1 VMGLFGLGLGAIMR
15 STAAGISSL
24 AALIFVLPP
33 IITLLP
39 SSTANAISPYLP
51 SNAGGAVWT
60 IHPDPNTLAP
70 WTGLALFAGYAA
82 LSLVIAAVLL
92 VRRDT

>member
-1 VMGLFGLGLGAIMR
+1 VMGPFGLGLGAITR
-15 STAAGISSL
+15 STAAGISAL

-33 IITLLP
+33 IVGLLP
-39 SSTANAISPYLP
+39 TSTANAINPYLP

-60 IHPDPNTLAP
+60 INPDPNTLAP

-92 VRRDT
+92 RRRDT